1 MADYLGESQAVDAY
15 LGVLLER
22 LQRRRLERTLVVVSG
37 DHGIP
42 GVPSGKCNLYDHG
55 TAVALVARNGGKGGR
70 VVDDLS
76 ACDLAPTFME
86 IGGIKPPVGL
96 YGRSL
101 VGVLKSDRSG
111 RSRSIRR

>member
-1 MADYLGESQAVDAY
+1 M
-15 LGVLLER
+15 
-22 LQRRRLERTLVVVSG
+22 
-37 DHGIP
+37 
-42 GVPSGKCNLYDHG
+42 
-55 TAVALVARNGGKGGR
+55 
-70 VVDDLS
+70 VDDLS

-111 RSRSIRR
+111 RERSIRR